1 MDKIKIYVVGSSV
14 NYASWIKDSELVDTQ
29 EQADIVLF
37 TGGEDVDPSIYG
49 HSNISSYTNK
59 TRDIKEK
66 AIFEKMKP
74 TQLALGICRGSQLLC
89 CLNGGKL
96 YQDVKGHAIG
106 STHGIT
112 DGKRLLEITSTHHQM
127 QYPFNLPTSSYTI
140 LWQSTRRLSGHY
152 TWGGSE
158 SYHEIPPCEPEI
170 VEYHVKDKPVSLA
183 IQGHPEMMRVTS
195 PTIDELNKLVRSCL
209 KHIKLRNS

>member
-49 HSNISSYTNK
+49 HSNINSYTNK

-74 TQLALGICRGSQLLC
+74 TQLALGICRGL
-89 CLNGGKL
+89 
-96 YQDVKGHAIG
+96 I
-106 STHGIT
+106 
-112 DGKRLLEITSTHHQM
+112 
-127 QYPFNLPTSSYTI
+127 
-140 LWQSTRRLSGHY
+140 
-152 TWGGSE
+152 
-158 SYHEIPPCEPEI
+158 
-170 VEYHVKDKPVSLA
+170 
-183 IQGHPEMMRVTS
+183 
-195 PTIDELNKLVRSCL
+195 
-209 KHIKLRNS
+209 

>member
-66 AIFEKMKP
+66 AVFEKMKP
-74 TQLALGICRGSQLLC
+74 TQLALGICRGL
-89 CLNGGKL
+89 
-96 YQDVKGHAIG
+96 I
-106 STHGIT
+106 
-112 DGKRLLEITSTHHQM
+112 
-127 QYPFNLPTSSYTI
+127 
-140 LWQSTRRLSGHY
+140 
-152 TWGGSE
+152 
-158 SYHEIPPCEPEI
+158 
-170 VEYHVKDKPVSLA
+170 
-183 IQGHPEMMRVTS
+183 
-195 PTIDELNKLVRSCL
+195 
-209 KHIKLRNS
+209 